1 MSQDFRALSTQQPCA
16 DAGMKKCLLSLRPSA
31 ATGLQSRTSA
41 RPSATEVRDIRVS
54 DTVTGM
60 MIAAVSG
67 AVVGFLTAGGVACAA
82 LVFVAAIVGAYA
94 GWQARGD
101 D

>member
-1 MSQDFRALSTQQPCA
+1 MSSFPSTFGSDGLAVPDERAA
-16 DAGMKKCLLSLRPSA
+16 LRD
-31 ATGLQSRTSA
+31 L
-41 RPSATEVRDIRVS
+41 EVRDIRVS

-82 LVFVAAIVGAYA
+82 LVFVASWRRLSAPMRVGRREAKTN
-94 GWQARGD
+94 GGHHRIC
-101 D
+101 

>member
-1 MSQDFRALSTQQPCA
+1 MPRNREFDAAALRRRGDEKMSSFPSTYGGDRLAVPDERAAHRDLEA
-16 DAGMKKCLLSLRPSA
+16 
-31 ATGLQSRTSA
+31 
-41 RPSATEVRDIRVS
+41 RDIRVS

-82 LVFVAAIVGAYA
+82 LVFVSAIVGAYA
-94 GWQARGD
+94 GWQARGGE
-101 D
+101 